1 MARSFEA
8 SQAEFESFPIPPT
21 EEEWKALR
29 APFYNAS
36 LAGCLIENPN
46 SKTGCEHEY
55 VTLGDVCTE
64 WLKPEEFDIVDE
76 DRAKIFRRGIDM
88 EPYIAMKAEEHL
100 GVPLRRSLMYRRGV
114 MMATPDYEPHYD
126 AADFDL
132 PPSWGV
138 ELKSTRT
145 YLRGSIKRYWWWQC
159 QGQCWSADW
168 EMVHL
173 FALDATLEV
182 QHYEV
187 WRDDDAIR
195 LMMERATAL
204 VETLEWGELPAGVQL
219 SAQNVSHM
227 WPKDS
232 GEAAEVGGDI
242 VPLLAEYLE
251 AHANYKGW
259 EAEKSR
265 LRDRC
270 VAELGPDSVA
280 TVDGVPVF
288 TYQASKDVEK
298 VNWKRMIEENPDLA
312 KRYTETKSGPRT
324 FRPDKRGIATMTR
337 RMDGSE
343 EF

>member
-1 MARSFEA
+1 VARSFEA

-29 APFYNAS
+29 APYYNAS
-36 LAGCLIENPN
+36 LAGCLFD
-46 SKTGCEHEY
+46 EHEY

-76 DRAKIFRRGIDM
+76 DRAKIFRRGLDM

-100 GVPLRRSLMYRRGV
+100 GRPLVRSQMYRRGV
-114 MMATPDYEPHYD
+114 MMATPDYEPAEYQ
-126 AADFDL
+126 L
-132 PPSWGV
+132 GWGI
-138 ELKSTRT
+138 EIKSTRT
-145 YLRGSIKRYWWWQC
+145 FLRGAIKRYWWWQC
-159 QGQCWSADW
+159 QAQMWCADW
-168 EMVHL
+168 ERVHV
-173 FALDATLEV
+173 FALDSTLEV
-182 QHYEV
+182 HPFEV
-187 WRDDDAIR
+187 WRDEDAIR
-195 LMMERATAL
+195 QMMQRAEAL
-204 VETLEWGELPAGVQL
+204 VECLEWGELPPGVQL
-219 SAQNVSHM
+219 SAENVTHM

-232 GEAAEVGGDI
+232 GEEVEVGGDV

-259 EAEKSR
+259 EAEKKR

-280 TVDGVPVF
+280 TVDGVALF
-288 TYQASKDVEK
+288 TYQASKDVER

-312 KRYTETKSGPRT
+312 KKYSETKSGPRT
-324 FRPDKRGIATMTR
+324 FRPNKHGIATMSR